1 MQTELEVS
9 PTGRLIDNRGHLLAT
24 AHEQCRS
31 LRFPH
36 DAKSDADRL
45 LLVSTLKLQDALL
58 RKALTPTLPKGQ
70 STTPPAMDFTS
81 MEQRIADT
89 CGIDPHHPYGR

>member
-1 MQTELEVS
+1 MHTELEVS
-9 PTGRLIDNRGHLLAT
+9 PTGRLIDHRGHLLAA

-36 DAKSDADRL
+36 DAKRDEDRRML
-45 LLVSTLKLQDALL
+45 LSSLQLQDALL
-58 RKALTPTLPKGQ
+58 RKALKQELPQGQ
-70 STTPPAMDFTS
+70 STTPPTMDFTS
-81 MEQRIADT
+81 LEQRIADT